1 MPFNGAGT
9 FSLVAGNPVVTGTVI
24 SSTVQNNTMSDIANN
39 GLSNCLTKDG
49 QQTPTNNIPMGG
61 FRITGL
67 GDAVNATDAV
77 NARQIQTGAFNT
89 LSVVTGTDTITGVT
103 SPSFGSYAPG
113 QRFQFLSA
121 GANTTNSVTLNI
133 NSLGAKNVLKSGAT
147 PIVPGDIATGQ
158 MVTVVYDGTQ
168 FELVSPAS
176 IPNHGNCRVNVT
188 GATTIQMVPYNGNS
202 LIINGAVA
210 QIPSAG
216 VTYTISGLA
225 ATTLYRIY
233 AFMNAG
239 VMTLEAST
247 TGHVTGSNGVEVK
260 SGDPTRTLVA
270 LAYTNA
276 SVQFVDGLTTRT
288 FLNWFNRKVKP
299 INVAQA
305 SNSTSSTSLI
315 QISTTFNFLTWG
327 DEGFNIT
334 SNGYMSNTTGG
345 PTVFNRTNLFVN
357 GASFGNDSIASF
369 TSNNTNYPLS
379 NNASAIIAEGL
390 NTFALVA
397 LVNSG
402 NGTFNY
408 AFNGFVV
415 G

>member
-1 MPFNGAGT
+1 
-9 FSLVAGNPVVTGTVI
+9 
-24 SSTVQNNTMSDIANN
+24 MSDIANN

-147 PIVPGDIATGQ
+147 PIVPGDIAAGQ

-176 IPNHGNCRVNVT
+176 IPGHGNCILTVT
-188 GATTIQMVPYNGNS
+188 SSTTLTLAPYNGNK
-202 LIINGAVA
+202 LIINGSYYQV
-210 QIPSAG
+210 PSAG
-216 VTYTISGLA
+216 VGLGNGGLSA
-225 ATTLYRIY
+225 STKYFIY
-233 AFMNAG
+233 AFVSAG
-239 VMTLEAST
+239 VITLLASA
-247 TGHVTGSNGVEVK
+247 TGHQTGTNGVEIMT
-260 SGDPTRTLVA
+260 GDPTRTLVGMIF
-270 LAYTNA
+270 TNA
-276 SVQFVDGLTTRT
+276 SSQFVDNTTTRT
-288 FLNWFNRKVKP
+288 CFSWFNRTMKP
-299 INVAQA
+299 IALTGVGSTT
-305 SNSTSSTSLI
+305 SNTAVT
-315 QISTTFNFLTWG
+315 ISTGIFFLQWA
-327 DEGFNIT
+327 D
-334 SNGYMSNTTGG
+334 GG
-345 PTVFNRTNLFVN
+345 V
-357 GASFGNDSIASF
+357 SIGVSG
-369 TSNNTNYPLS
+369 TISNNTAGANTQSTITIDGSPFGANS
-379 NNASAIIAEGL
+379 FFSPFAANANGAISTRISGQFAEGAHTMFL
-390 NTFALVA
+390 SGLVGA
-397 LVNSG
+397 
-402 NGTFNY
+402 GTGSWTY
-408 AFNGFVV
+408 AIDGFVL